1 VLNNSSNAF
10 FRFRSAPAHRQ
21 GIRVIIAGGTTAR
34 HDILNHDILNHDILR
49 HYIGRQRATDVRL
62 TIGAHLIPPNVRD
75 DRDKFPCGCD
85 VRRSAIQRRRL

>member
-21 GIRVIIAGGTTAR
+21 GIRVIIASGTTAR
-34 HDILNHDILNHDILR
+34 HDILNHDILR

-62 TIGAHLIPPNVRD
+62 TIGAHLIPPSVRD
-75 DRDKFPCGCD
+75 ERDKFPCGCD